1 MLRGWRR
8 ICIVWGRL
16 SIADSAIALVL
27 LRRALLVVLR
37 IGIWSWRHR
46 FSITTLVWGRAR
58 GGAIV
63 MVI

>member
-1 MLRGWRR
+1 
-8 ICIVWGRL
+8 VWGRL
-16 SIADSAIALVL
+16 SIADSTIALVL